1 MDGGRS
7 SIAWA
12 TWRWM
17 LIAGFAIIAAVN
29 LPGHLPLD
37 SATGLW
43 EGRHLVRMSWGP
55 RMYSAILGFFDH
67 IVPGTGLYMVA
78 SMMVAALAWA
88 ALPMIRRRIAWTGLA
103 ALAICFALPQV
114 LIFQGT
120 VWRDVLFAN
129 LTVAAFVALALAT
142 RVWAKPPQR
151 WLLLALG
158 VAALALGALV
168 RQNGGVVIAFWALAL
183 GWIAARGRWRRGLG
197 WGLAGLVAPLLLAFA
212 LNAVNPVQESP
223 TRKHATGSRLLAHYD
238 VSAAIVEDPN
248 RPLPHLEAD
257 RPQAL
262 VVLRRELPG
271 VWSPQRIDTLDWTP
285 SVRHALWRFQAESWE
300 AEWRA
305 MILADPVGYLRRR
318 LEVFRWVFLTPNLA
332 ACGPLH
338 LGVSG
343 LPQIEKD
350 LGLIDGPTLQ
360 DAQLYAYAS
369 HWFATPLYSHLTY
382 ALLAAA
388 VAVFLLMRRG
398 TGDVAIA
405 GLMVGALG
413 FTATFLL
420 VSIACDYR
428 YLYALDLAAITGVL
442 YVAVD
447 PSRRADTDA

>member
-1 MDGGRS
+1 MDARS

-12 TWRWM
+12 TWRWL

-43 EGRHLVRMSWGP
+43 EGRHHMRMSWGP

-78 SMMVAALAWA
+78 SMVIAALAWA
-88 ALPMIRRRIAWTGLA
+88 ALPMVRRRIAWTGPLV
-103 ALAICFALPQV
+103 LAICFSLPQV
-114 LIFQGT
+114 LIFQGV

-129 LTVAAFVALALAT
+129 LTVAAFTALALAA

-158 VAALALGALV
+158 VAALAFGALV
-168 RQNGGVVIAFWALAL
+168 RQNGGVVIVFWALAL
-183 GWIAARGRWRRGLG
+183 GWIAAQGRWSRGAG
-197 WGLAGLVAPLLLAFA
+197 WGLAALVAALVLAFV
-212 LNAVNPVQESP
+212 LNAVNPVQEAP
-223 TRKHATGSRLLAHYD
+223 ARRHATGQELLAHYD
-238 VSAAIVEDPN
+238 VGAAIAEDPR

-257 RPQAL
+257 RPLSL

-285 SVRHALWRFQAESWE
+285 SVRRALWRLKAESWA

-305 MILADPVGYLRRR
+305 MILADPAGYLRRR
-318 LEVFRWVFLTPNLA
+318 LAVFRWVFLTPNLA

-343 LPQIEKD
+343 LPQVEKD
-350 LGLIDGPTLQ
+350 LGLIDGPTPQ
-360 DAQLYAYAS
+360 DGRLFAYAS
-369 HWFATPLYSHLTY
+369 RWFATPFYSHLTY
-382 ALLAAA
+382 ALLAGA
-388 VAVFLLMRRG
+388 VAVFLLIRRG

-405 GLMVGALG
+405 GMMVGALA

-447 PSRRADTDA
+447 PSRRAEVDA